1 MFEVSCAPEIFQKAM
16 ETVLAGLEEIIVY
29 LDVVIFGLTRE
40 EHNSRVE
47 ARVEA
52 MFGRMR
58 EYGILRI
65 KLN

>member
-47 ARVEA
+47 A